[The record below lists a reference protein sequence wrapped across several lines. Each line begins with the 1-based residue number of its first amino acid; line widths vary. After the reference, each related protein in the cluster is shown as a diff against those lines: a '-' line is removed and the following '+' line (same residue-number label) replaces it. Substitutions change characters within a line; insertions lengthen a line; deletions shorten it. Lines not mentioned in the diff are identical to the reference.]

1 MKSVLLLILISFI
14 FADQTYTV
22 QSGDTLG
29 GIASRFGVTVSDL
42 VSWNNIANPDLIYP
56 GQNLVIKKG
65 SSSSSDTKPT
75 PSSGGNGKVYKITD
89 VQMQK
94 MGWKN
99 YNLADLNS
107 CLKRFEINTVNRVRH
122 FISQTSHESAC
133 GVYTQELG
141 GPSYCA
147 KYDGRRDLG
156 NTKPGDGCRY
166 KGAGYIQ
173 LTGRSNYQQFAN
185 YIHDSKV
192 MDGVSYVSKK
202 YPWTSAGFWW
212 HRNGMNKL
220 CDGNPSVEVVTKRV
234 NGGYNGLAE
243 RKRYYDRACTIFK

>member
-89 VQMQK
+89 AQMQK

-107 CLKRFEINTVNRVRH
+107 CLKRFEINT
-122 FISQTSHESAC
+122 
-133 GVYTQELG
+133 Y
-141 GPSYCA
+141 
-147 KYDGRRDLG
+147 K
-156 NTKPGDGCRY
+156 TK
-166 KGAGYIQ
+166 
-173 LTGRSNYQQFAN
+173 N
-185 YIHDSKV
+185 KV
-192 MDGVSYVSKK
+192 
-202 YPWTSAGFWW
+202 
-212 HRNGMNKL
+212 
-220 CDGNPSVEVVTKRV
+220 
-234 NGGYNGLAE
+234 
-243 RKRYYDRACTIFK
+243 

>member
-22 QSGDTLG
+22 QSGYTLG

-89 VQMQK
+89 AQMQK

-99 YNLADLNS
+99 YNLADLNN
-107 CLKRFEINTVNRVRH
+107 CLKRFESYSFLSCVANHVIQCSVMYFLVYFTYSR
-122 FISQTSHESAC
+122 TSSSL
-133 GVYTQELG
+133 VL
-141 GPSYCA
+141 
-147 KYDGRRDLG
+147 K
-156 NTKPGDGCRY
+156 
-166 KGAGYIQ
+166 
-173 LTGRSNYQQFAN
+173 
-185 YIHDSKV
+185 
-192 MDGVSYVSKK
+192 
-202 YPWTSAGFWW
+202 
-212 HRNGMNKL
+212 
-220 CDGNPSVEVVTKRV
+220 
-234 NGGYNGLAE
+234 
-243 RKRYYDRACTIFK
+243 